1 MGNLQCGSPLA
12 KPCIGDTDIRYSS
25 DATFDNLEVQSTTW
39 QKYTGEYGPMAFS
52 YFSDL
57 NEGGTPRPPALYDL
71 TTGFGWPYKRDVF
84 TGFQRVVVRGSRVTT
99 QQILIYGPA
108 PVEFCSQAV
117 PEGMAN
123 VVSGIDPAN
132 PTNTTAVCGVNG
144 NVVYME
150 RFSVSTY
157 ERDGRSN
164 IVWNSQGPVF
174 SPFSGASKA
183 PGQVAYEEPVGADAI
198 FSYVHI
204 PIPNAPLTFGNT
216 ATFTDEDF
224 TFAFG
229 SGNSAQLGPNGGEDD
244 ATRNSFL
251 FSMPRVADEAGFQ
264 SALLQAYRE
273 ANIVQNE
280 IPAWVVDADQPIPDC
295 VFSDFV
301 GGNCPTEEFFCS
313 EQGNDPSCTDS
324 IYQEPSASMKP
335 GAIAGFCILA
345 LVVVGAIGYSLHR
358 RAIKKQKKRLRKVF
372 ARQVAKR
379 VDLRG
384 SVSQLSPED
393 LAAEFKR
400 IDKGIKEDGSADG
413 FISRDELWDFVSSG
427 KAGEI
432 SEKDFDALFDAMD
445 TKGRGKVN
453 FVEFA
458 AFMST
463 CSDEVREIVAEEQA
477 KGGGSSGGR
486 GNTSDARLHAASMRL
501 STLKKPADE
510 NA

>member
-1 MGNLQCGSPLA
+1 MENLQCGSPLA
-12 KPCIGDTDIRYSS
+12 KACIGDTDIRYSS
-25 DATFDNLEVQSTTW
+25 DSNFDNLEAQSETW
-39 QKYTGEYGPMAFS
+39 TKYAGQYGPMGYS

-57 NEGGTPRPPALYDL
+57 NEGGVPRPPALYDL
-71 TTGFGWPYKRDVF
+71 TTRSGWPYKRDTFV
-84 TGFQRVVVRGSRVTT
+84 GFQRVIVSGSRVTT
-99 QQILIYGPA
+99 QLTLIYGPA
-108 PVEFCSQAV
+108 PPEFCAQAV

-123 VVSGIDPAN
+123 VVGIDPTD

-183 PGQVAYEEPVGADAI
+183 PGQVAYEEPVGGDAI

-204 PIPNAPLTFGNT
+204 PIPNSPLTFGST

-224 TFAFG
+224 SYAFG
-229 SGNSAQLGPNGGEDD
+229 SGNSARVGPSDGKDD
-244 ATRNSFL
+244 AIRNSFL
-251 FSMPRVADEAGFQ
+251 FSMPRTADETAFR
-264 SALLQAYRE
+264 SATLQAYRD
-273 ANIVQNE
+273 ANIIESE
-280 IPAWVVDADQPIPDC
+280 IPSWILNANEPIPDC
-295 VFSDFV
+295 LFSEFM

-313 EQGNDPSCTDS
+313 EQGNDPSCTES
-324 IYQEPSASMKP
+324 IYQEPAASMKS

-345 LVVVGAIGYSLHR
+345 LVVVGAIGYAIHR

-372 ARQVAKR
+372 AHQVAKR

-384 SVSQLSPED
+384 SVSQLNPED

-400 IDKGIKEDGSADG
+400 IDKGIKEGGSADG
-413 FISRDELWDFVSSG
+413 FISKDELWEFVGTG

-432 SEKDFDALFDAMD
+432 SERDFDALFDAMD

-477 KGGGSSGGR
+477 KRGGTGGR
-486 GNTSDARLHAASMRL
+486 GSSSDVRLRAASMRL
-501 STLKKPADE
+501 STLKKPDE